1 MITASMLPLLG
12 VSVAEGRGFGDADDR
27 AGAEGV
33 ALLSA
38 AFARRRFPTGTAV
51 GQAVQLDGKPYTVV
65 GVLPS
70 RFELFQP
77 ADVYVPFWPWASAL
91 PEDRGW
97 HPGILPVARLR
108 PGVTLEQAR
117 SEMQTIAQQL
127 EAEHQDSNKNVRV
140 LVTRAQDQV
149 VQNIDGRQS
158 RYKTFEVSM
167 NKRYADRWSAQAGYS
182 FTWLNDFITTA
193 PNSFPQTPN
202 LPGLQDR
209 TTWSLKFSG
218 SYDAAW
224 GIRISPILRHQSG
237 GNFARTISVPASA
250 GNALGLIVPTQTIYA
265 DLPGDNRQ
273 DNIWVFDTRLEK
285 TFELSSRTRLRGFVD
300 FFNITNSSAAE
311 TITASTGANYLRP
324 AAILAP
330 FTTRLGVRFLW

>member
-1 MITASMLPLLG
+1 MPRELADQY
-12 VSVAEGRGFGDADDR
+12 SV
-27 AGAEGV
+27 
-33 ALLSA
+33 
-38 AFARRRFPTGTAV
+38 
-51 GQAVQLDGKPYTVV
+51 
-65 GVLPS
+65 
-70 RFELFQP
+70 
-77 ADVYVPFWPWASAL
+77 
-91 PEDRGW
+91 
-97 HPGILPVARLR
+97 
-108 PGVTLEQAR
+108 
-117 SEMQTIAQQL
+117 
-127 EAEHQDSNKNVRV
+127 
-140 LVTRAQDQV
+140 DQV

-158 RYKTFEVSM
+158 RYKTVEVSM
-167 NKRYADRWSAQAGYS
+167 NKRYAERWSAQAGYS

-250 GNALGLIVPTQTIYA
+250 GNALGLIVPSQTIYA